1 MKDKIKIGFSAG
13 FIGALILILVQF
25 IFKWLGWAGNPGF
38 IGIYHKT
45 FGVHILAVDII
56 ISAFLFAVSGGI
68 WGAIFTL
75 LLKPN
80 ILKGIIFGFA
90 PSLWVWL
97 VISPYMGF
105 PIFHGF
111 ALKPILFPIIF
122 NCLIWG
128 SFVGW
133 YAAKSAR
140 KYRFLYS

>member
-1 MKDKIKIGFSAG
+1 MKNKVKIGFSAG
-13 FIGALILILVQF
+13 FVGAIILIFVQF
-25 IFKWLGWAGNPGF
+25 LFKWLGWAGNPGF

-45 FGVHILAVDII
+45 FGVHNMATDII

-68 WGAIFTL
+68 WGGIFTAITR
-75 LLKPN
+75 PN
-80 ILKGIIFGFA
+80 PIKGIIYGIA

-111 ALKPILFPIIF
+111 ALKPIIFPIIF
-122 NCLIWG
+122 NCFIWG

-133 YAAKSAR
+133 WAGKVAK
-140 KYRFLYS
+140 KQRFLY